1 MSFLITER
9 AGAMFC
15 PTAVDAFFQG
25 KFSHLDLSL
34 SRSQRLNSSGYQSR
48 VSQEQREKEAVE
60 TKRRYPTK
68 IPLVIERHHSE
79 RNLPEIDKVSIREI
93 PLRSVVTVCLTS
105 DKVVSSPRYEP
116 GPADCGHQTAS
127 QMSPGPPA
135 LPEAGAQGPA
145 GPALLLLLPLQPVRQ
160 H

>member
-1 MSFLITER
+1 MSFLITDR

-34 SRSQRLNSSGYQSR
+34 SRSQKLNRSGYQSR
-48 VSQEQREKEAVE
+48 VSQEQREKEAGE

-79 RNLPEIDKVSIREI
+79 RNLPEIDKVSIKDPI
-93 PLRSVVTVCLTS
+93 KICGNSVCLTS
-105 DKVVSSPRYEP
+105 DKVVSSPRYES

-127 QMSPGPPA
+127 QVSPSPPA
-135 LPEAGAQGPA
+135 LPEAGGQGPA
-145 GPALLLLLPLQPVRQ
+145 GPALLLLLPLQPVR
-160 H
+160 